1 MDFTIVKIMNEL
13 GVSEEEARALVEFD
27 LKHKKGEEIG
37 KIEKS
42 VVEGAGAQQLTN
54 FTKSTNFTKNTKNTQ
69 NSKNTENTKNTISNA
84 ESVISNTEKVDN
96 PIENTNHSTNNT
108 YTNES
113 IEPKLSDIKTNP
125 TPKISAKEISE
136 TRNVEIFEFENENP
150 KSKFKKQSFIS
161 EIENQILENYI
172 GIEFPQNL
180 NTTSVSF
187 KVDGKYYTLKLTE
200 HKSKPAGFKE

>member
-27 LKHKKGEEIG
+27 LKHKKVEETG

-42 VVEGAGAQQLTN
+42 VLEVAGAEQLTKN
-54 FTKSTNFTKNTKNTQ
+54 TNFTKNTQ

-113 IEPKLSDIKTNP
+113 IEPKLSDINTNP

-180 NTTSVSF
+180 NSTSVSF

>member
-42 VVEGAGAQQLTN
+42 VVEVAGAQQLT
-54 FTKSTNFTKNTKNTQ
+54 KNTKNTKI
-69 NSKNTENTKNTISNA
+69 NTNNTEITNNTKTTENTKNTKDT
-84 ESVISNTEKVDN
+84 ENTESDN
-96 PIENTNHSTNNT
+96 FPNTNFTKDTN
-108 YTNES
+108 TNPDTKS
-113 IEPKLSDIKTNP
+113 VKPQKSNP

-180 NTTSVSF
+180 NSTSVSF

>member
-27 LKHKKGEEIG
+27 LKHKKVEETG

-42 VVEGAGAQQLTN
+42 VVEGAGAEQL
-54 FTKSTNFTKNTKNTQ
+54 TNFTKNTKNTQ

-113 IEPKLSDIKTNP
+113 IEPKLSDINTNP

>member
-27 LKHKKGEEIG
+27 LKHKKVEETG
-37 KIEKS
+37 KIEKG
-42 VVEGAGAQQLTN
+42 VVEVAGAEQLTN
-54 FTKSTNFTKNTKNTQ
+54 FTKSTTNSTTNNETTKSTKDTKSTKNTELTENPKSNKNPKLTKDNQ
-69 NSKNTENTKNTISNA
+69 NIEFTNTKNN
-84 ESVISNTEKVDN
+84 
-96 PIENTNHSTNNT
+96 ENTTSN
-108 YTNES
+108 S
-113 IEPKLSDIKTNP
+113 IN
-125 TPKISAKEISE
+125 ISAKEISE

-180 NTTSVSF
+180 NSTSVSF

>member
-27 LKHKKGEEIG
+27 LKHKKVEETE
-37 KIEKS
+37 KIEKN
-42 VVEGAGAQQLTN
+42 VVEYAGAEQ
-54 FTKSTNFTKNTKNTQ
+54 STNFTKNTKLIK
-69 NSKNTENTKNTISNA
+69 NSEITKSAKNSESTKNSENTKNPTKSTEFT
-84 ESVISNTEKVDN
+84 ESTNTKTNSEFTKNNEKATSNTV
-96 PIENTNHSTNNT
+96 S
-108 YTNES
+108 
-113 IEPKLSDIKTNP
+113 
-125 TPKISAKEISE
+125 ISAKEISE
-136 TRNVEIFEFENENP
+136 TRNVEIFEFENENS

-180 NTTSVSF
+180 NSTSVSF

-200 HKSKPAGFKE
+200 HKGRPNNFKE

>member
-27 LKHKKGEEIG
+27 LKHKKVEETG

-42 VVEGAGAQQLTN
+42 VVEGAGAEQL
-54 FTKSTNFTKNTKNTQ
+54 TNFTKNTKNTQ
-69 NSKNTENTKNTISNA
+69 NNTKNTISNA

>member
-27 LKHKKGEEIG
+27 LKHKKVEETG

-42 VVEGAGAQQLTN
+42 VVEGAGAQQLT
-54 FTKSTNFTKNTKNTQ
+54 KNTQ
-69 NSKNTENTKNTISNA
+69 NNTQNIQNTQNNTKNTISNA

-136 TRNVEIFEFENENP
+136 TRNVEIFEFENENS

-180 NTTSVSF
+180 NSTSVSF

>member
-27 LKHKKGEEIG
+27 LKHKKGEETG

-42 VVEGAGAQQLTN
+42 VVEVAGAEQLTKN
-54 FTKSTNFTKNTKNTQ
+54 TNFTKNTKNNTQ
-69 NSKNTENTKNTISNA
+69 NNTKNTISNA

-113 IEPKLSDIKTNP
+113 IEPKLSDINTNP

-180 NTTSVSF
+180 NSTSVSF

>member
-27 LKHKKGEEIG
+27 LKHKKVEEIG

-42 VVEGAGAQQLTN
+42 VVEVAGAQQL
-54 FTKSTNFTKNTKNTQ
+54 TKNTKNTQ
-69 NSKNTENTKNTISNA
+69 NNKNTKNTENTKNTISNA

-180 NTTSVSF
+180 NSTSVSF

>member
-27 LKHKKGEEIG
+27 LKHKKGEETG

-42 VVEGAGAQQLTN
+42 VLEVAGAEQL
-54 FTKSTNFTKNTKNTQ
+54 TKNTKITKNA
-69 NSKNTENTKNTISNA
+69 NSTTNNEITKSSEIIENAKNTEITKNANNSENTKNPKDTNSTKTTEFTENPNTKTNTIS
-84 ESVISNTEKVDN
+84 
-96 PIENTNHSTNNT
+96 
-108 YTNES
+108 
-113 IEPKLSDIKTNP
+113 
-125 TPKISAKEISE
+125 ISAKEISE

-180 NTTSVSF
+180 NSTSVSF

>member
-27 LKHKKGEEIG
+27 LKHKKVEEVG
-37 KIEKS
+37 KIEKR
-42 VVEGAGAQQLTN
+42 VVEVAGAEQLTKNTN
-54 FTKSTNFTKNTKNTQ
+54 FTKSTTNSTTNNETTKSTKDTKSTKNTELTENPKSNKNPKLTKDNQ
-69 NSKNTENTKNTISNA
+69 NIEFTNTKNN
-84 ESVISNTEKVDN
+84 
-96 PIENTNHSTNNT
+96 ENTTSN
-108 YTNES
+108 S
-113 IEPKLSDIKTNP
+113 IN
-125 TPKISAKEISE
+125 ISAKEISE

-180 NTTSVSF
+180 NSTSVSF

>member
-27 LKHKKGEEIG
+27 LKHKKGEETG

-42 VVEGAGAQQLTN
+42 VLEVAGAEQLTKN
-54 FTKSTNFTKNTKNTQ
+54 TKNTKNTQ

-113 IEPKLSDIKTNP
+113 IEPKLSDINTNP

>member
-27 LKHKKGEEIG
+27 LKHKKVEEIG

-42 VVEGAGAQQLTN
+42 VVEVAGAEQL
-54 FTKSTNFTKNTKNTQ
+54 TKNTKNNTQ
-69 NSKNTENTKNTISNA
+69 NNTNNTEITNNTKTTENTKNTKDT
-84 ESVISNTEKVDN
+84 ENTESDN
-96 PIENTNHSTNNT
+96 FPNTNFTKDTN
-108 YTNES
+108 TNPDTKS
-113 IEPKLSDIKTNP
+113 VKPKELKP

-180 NTTSVSF
+180 NSTSVSF

>member
-27 LKHKKGEEIG
+27 LKHKKVEETG

-42 VVEGAGAQQLTN
+42 VVEGAGAEQL
-54 FTKSTNFTKNTKNTQ
+54 TKSTKSTKSTTDSTTNNETTKSTKDTKSTKNTELTENPKSNENPKPTKDNQ
-69 NSKNTENTKNTISNA
+69 NIELTNTKNNEKATSNTIS
-84 ESVISNTEKVDN
+84 
-96 PIENTNHSTNNT
+96 
-108 YTNES
+108 
-113 IEPKLSDIKTNP
+113 
-125 TPKISAKEISE
+125 ISAKEISE
-136 TRNVEIFEFENENP
+136 TRNVEIFEFENENS

-180 NTTSVSF
+180 NSTSVSF

>member
-27 LKHKKGEEIG
+27 LKHKKVEETE
-37 KIEKS
+37 KIEKN
-42 VVEGAGAQQLTN
+42 VVECAGAEQSTKNTNFTN
-54 FTKSTNFTKNTKNTQ
+54 FTKSTTDSTTNNEITKSTKDTKSTKNTEFTENPKPTKDNQ
-69 NSKNTENTKNTISNA
+69 NIELTNTKNNEKATSN
-84 ESVISNTEKVDN
+84 
-96 PIENTNHSTNNT
+96 
-108 YTNES
+108 S
-113 IEPKLSDIKTNP
+113 IN
-125 TPKISAKEISE
+125 ISAKEISE

-180 NTTSVSF
+180 NSTSVSF

>member
-27 LKHKKGEEIG
+27 LKHKKVEETG

-42 VVEGAGAQQLTN
+42 VVEDAGAEQLTKNTN
-54 FTKSTNFTKNTKNTQ
+54 FTKSTTNSTTNNEITKSTKDTKFTKNTELTENPKSNENPKPTKDNQ
-69 NSKNTENTKNTISNA
+69 NIKLTNTKNNEKATSNTIS
-84 ESVISNTEKVDN
+84 
-96 PIENTNHSTNNT
+96 
-108 YTNES
+108 
-113 IEPKLSDIKTNP
+113 
-125 TPKISAKEISE
+125 ISAKEISE

-172 GIEFPQNL
+172 GIEFPQTL
-180 NTTSVSF
+180 NSTSVSF

-200 HKSKPAGFKE
+200 HKSRPAGFKE

>member
-27 LKHKKGEEIG
+27 LKHKKVEETG
-37 KIEKS
+37 KIEKC
-42 VVEGAGAQQLTN
+42 VVEGAGAQQL
-54 FTKSTNFTKNTKNTQ
+54 TNFTKNTKNTQ

-180 NTTSVSF
+180 NSTSVSF

-200 HKSKPAGFKE
+200 HKSRPAGFKE

>member
-27 LKHKKGEEIG
+27 LKHKKGEETG
-37 KIEKS
+37 KIEKG
-42 VVEGAGAQQLTN
+42 VVEVAGAEQLT
-54 FTKSTNFTKNTKNTQ
+54 KSTKNTKNTQ

-113 IEPKLSDIKTNP
+113 IEPKLSDINTNP

>member
-27 LKHKKGEEIG
+27 LKHKKVEETG

-42 VVEGAGAQQLTN
+42 VLEVAGAQQLTN
-54 FTKSTNFTKNTKNTQ
+54 FTNFTKNTKNTKNNTQ
-69 NSKNTENTKNTISNA
+69 NNTKNTISNA

-113 IEPKLSDIKTNP
+113 IEPKLSDINTNP

-136 TRNVEIFEFENENP
+136 TRNVEIFEFENENS

-180 NTTSVSF
+180 NSTSVSF

-200 HKSKPAGFKE
+200 HKSRPAGFKE

>member
-27 LKHKKGEEIG
+27 LKHKKVEETG

-42 VVEGAGAQQLTN
+42 VVEVAGAEQL
-54 FTKSTNFTKNTKNTQ
+54 TKSTKSTKNTKNTQ

-113 IEPKLSDIKTNP
+113 IEPKLSDINTNP

>member
-27 LKHKKGEEIG
+27 LKHKKVEEAG

-42 VVEGAGAQQLTN
+42 VVEGAGAQQLTKN
-54 FTKSTNFTKNTKNTQ
+54 TKNTKNT
-69 NSKNTENTKNTISNA
+69 NNIKNTENTKNTISNA

-113 IEPKLSDIKTNP
+113 IEPKLSDINTNP

>member
-27 LKHKKGEEIG
+27 LKHKKVEEAG

-42 VVEGAGAQQLTN
+42 VVEGAGAEQL
-54 FTKSTNFTKNTKNTQ
+54 TKNTKNTQ

-113 IEPKLSDIKTNP
+113 IEPKLSDINTNP
-125 TPKISAKEISE
+125 TLKISAKEISE
-136 TRNVEIFEFENENP
+136 TRNVEIFEFENENS

-180 NTTSVSF
+180 NSTSVSF

-200 HKSKPAGFKE
+200 HKSRPAGFKE

>member
-27 LKHKKGEEIG
+27 LKHKKVEEIG

-42 VVEGAGAQQLTN
+42 VVEGAGAQQLT
-54 FTKSTNFTKNTKNTQ
+54 KSTNFTKNTKNNTQ
-69 NSKNTENTKNTISNA
+69 NNTKNTISNA
-84 ESVISNTEKVDN
+84 ESVISNTEKVGN

-200 HKSKPAGFKE
+200 HKSKPTGFKE

>member
-42 VVEGAGAQQLTN
+42 VVEGAGAQQLTKN
-54 FTKSTNFTKNTKNTQ
+54 TQNNTKNTQ
-69 NSKNTENTKNTISNA
+69 NTQNNTKNTISNA

-108 YTNES
+108 YTNKS

-136 TRNVEIFEFENENP
+136 TRNVEIFEFENENS

-180 NTTSVSF
+180 NSTSVSF

>member
-27 LKHKKGEEIG
+27 LKHKKVEETG

-42 VVEGAGAQQLTN
+42 VVEGAGAEQLT
-54 FTKSTNFTKNTKNTQ
+54 KFTKNTKNTKNNTQ
-69 NSKNTENTKNTISNA
+69 NNTKNTISNA

>member
-27 LKHKKGEEIG
+27 LKHKKVEETG

-42 VVEGAGAQQLTN
+42 VVEVAGAQQLT
-54 FTKSTNFTKNTKNTQ
+54 KNTKNNTQ
-69 NSKNTENTKNTISNA
+69 NNTNNTEITNNTKTTENTKNTKDTENTESDNFPNTNFTKDTNTNPDT
-84 ESVISNTEKVDN
+84 ESVK
-96 PIENTNHSTNNT
+96 
-108 YTNES
+108 
-113 IEPKLSDIKTNP
+113 PKELKP

-180 NTTSVSF
+180 NSTSVSF

>member
-27 LKHKKGEEIG
+27 LKHKKVEETG

-42 VVEGAGAQQLTN
+42 VVEVAGAQQLT
-54 FTKSTNFTKNTKNTQ
+54 K
-69 NSKNTENTKNTISNA
+69 NTKNTISNA

-96 PIENTNHSTNNT
+96 PIENTNHSTINT

-113 IEPKLSDIKTNP
+113 IEPKLSDINTNP

-172 GIEFPQNL
+172 GIEFPQSL

-200 HKSKPAGFKE
+200 HKSKPTGFKE

>member
-27 LKHKKGEEIG
+27 LKHKKVEEAG

-42 VVEGAGAQQLTN
+42 VVEGAGAEQL
-54 FTKSTNFTKNTKNTQ
+54 TKSTNFTKNTKNNTQ
-69 NSKNTENTKNTISNA
+69 NNTKNTISNA

-113 IEPKLSDIKTNP
+113 IEPKLSDINTNP

-180 NTTSVSF
+180 NSTSVSF

-200 HKSKPAGFKE
+200 HKSRPAGFKE

>member
-27 LKHKKGEEIG
+27 LKHKKVEEAG

-42 VVEGAGAQQLTN
+42 VVEVAGAQQLTKN
-54 FTKSTNFTKNTKNTQ
+54 TKNTKNTQ

-84 ESVISNTEKVDN
+84 ESVISNTEKADN

-180 NTTSVSF
+180 NSTSVSF

>member
-27 LKHKKGEEIG
+27 LKHKKGEETG

-54 FTKSTNFTKNTKNTQ
+54 FTKNTQ
-69 NSKNTENTKNTISNA
+69 NNTQNIQNTQNNTKNTISNA

-180 NTTSVSF
+180 NSTSVSF

>member
-27 LKHKKGEEIG
+27 LKHKKVEETG

-42 VVEGAGAQQLTN
+42 VVEGAGAEQL
-54 FTKSTNFTKNTKNTQ
+54 TKNTKNTKSTT
-69 NSKNTENTKNTISNA
+69 NSTTNNETTKSTKDTKSTKNTEFTENPKSNENPKPTKDNQNIKLTNTKNNEKATSNTIS
-84 ESVISNTEKVDN
+84 
-96 PIENTNHSTNNT
+96 
-108 YTNES
+108 
-113 IEPKLSDIKTNP
+113 
-125 TPKISAKEISE
+125 ISAKEISE

-180 NTTSVSF
+180 NSTSVSF

-200 HKSKPAGFKE
+200 HKSRPAGFKE

>member
-1 MDFTIVKIMNEL
+1 M
-13 GVSEEEARALVEFD
+13 EFD
-27 LKHKKGEEIG
+27 LKHKKVEETG
-37 KIEKS
+37 RIEKS
-42 VVEGAGAQQLTN
+42 VVEVAGAEQL
-54 FTKSTNFTKNTKNTQ
+54 TKSTNFTKNTKNNTQ
-69 NSKNTENTKNTISNA
+69 NNTKNTISNA

>member
-27 LKHKKGEEIG
+27 LKHKKGEETG

-42 VVEGAGAQQLTN
+42 VVEVAGAQQL
-54 FTKSTNFTKNTKNTQ
+54 TKSTNFTKSTTNSTTNNEITKSSEITENAKNTEITKNAK
-69 NSKNTENTKNTISNA
+69 NSENTKNPKDTNSTKSTEFTENPNTKTNTIS
-84 ESVISNTEKVDN
+84 
-96 PIENTNHSTNNT
+96 
-108 YTNES
+108 
-113 IEPKLSDIKTNP
+113 
-125 TPKISAKEISE
+125 ISAKEISE
-136 TRNVEIFEFENENP
+136 TRNVEIFEFENENS

-180 NTTSVSF
+180 NSTSVSF

>member
-27 LKHKKGEEIG
+27 LKHKKVEETG

-42 VVEGAGAQQLTN
+42 VVEVAGAQQLTKN
-54 FTKSTNFTKNTKNTQ
+54 TKNTKNNTQ
-69 NSKNTENTKNTISNA
+69 NNTNNTNNTQNTKTTENTK
-84 ESVISNTEKVDN
+84 D
-96 PIENTNHSTNNT
+96 IENTESDNFPNTNFTKDTNT
-108 YTNES
+108 NSDTES
-113 IEPKLSDIKTNP
+113 VKSKELNP

-136 TRNVEIFEFENENP
+136 TRNVEIFEFENENS

-180 NTTSVSF
+180 NSTSVSF

>member
-27 LKHKKGEEIG
+27 LKHKKVEEAG

-42 VVEGAGAQQLTN
+42 VVEGAGAEQL
-54 FTKSTNFTKNTKNTQ
+54 TKSTNFTKNTKNNTQ
-69 NSKNTENTKNTISNA
+69 NNTKNTISNA

-200 HKSKPAGFKE
+200 HKSKPTGFKE

>member
-27 LKHKKGEEIG
+27 LKHKKVEETG

-42 VVEGAGAQQLTN
+42 VVEVAGAEQL
-54 FTKSTNFTKNTKNTQ
+54 TKSTKSTKTTTNSTTNNETTKSTKDTKSTKNTEFTENHKSNENPKPTKDNQ
-69 NSKNTENTKNTISNA
+69 NIKLTNTKNNEKATSNTIS
-84 ESVISNTEKVDN
+84 
-96 PIENTNHSTNNT
+96 
-108 YTNES
+108 
-113 IEPKLSDIKTNP
+113 
-125 TPKISAKEISE
+125 ISAKEISE

-180 NTTSVSF
+180 NSTSVSF

>member
-27 LKHKKGEEIG
+27 LKHKKVEETG

-42 VVEGAGAQQLTN
+42 VLEVAGAQQLT
-54 FTKSTNFTKNTKNTQ
+54 KNTKNVQNIQSTQ
-69 NSKNTENTKNTISNA
+69 NNTNNTQTTKTAENTKDTETTESDSFPNTNFA
-84 ESVISNTEKVDN
+84 KDTNTNPDTESVKPQELK
-96 PIENTNHSTNNT
+96 
-108 YTNES
+108 
-113 IEPKLSDIKTNP
+113 P

-180 NTTSVSF
+180 NSTSVSF

>member
-27 LKHKKGEEIG
+27 LKHKKVEEIG
-37 KIEKS
+37 KIEKN
-42 VVEGAGAQQLTN
+42 VLEGAGAQQLTKN
-54 FTKSTNFTKNTKNTQ
+54 TQNNTKNTQ
-69 NSKNTENTKNTISNA
+69 NTQNNTKNTISNT

-180 NTTSVSF
+180 NSTSVSF

>member
-27 LKHKKGEEIG
+27 LKHKKVEEIG

-42 VVEGAGAQQLTN
+42 VLEGAGAEQL
-54 FTKSTNFTKNTKNTQ
+54 TKSTKSTKTTTNSTTNNETTKSTKDTKSTKNTEPTENPKSNENPKPTKDNQ
-69 NSKNTENTKNTISNA
+69 NIELTNTKNNEKATSNTIS
-84 ESVISNTEKVDN
+84 
-96 PIENTNHSTNNT
+96 
-108 YTNES
+108 
-113 IEPKLSDIKTNP
+113 
-125 TPKISAKEISE
+125 ISAKEISE

-180 NTTSVSF
+180 NSTSVSF